1 MCVSLCLIQSLVRCP
16 LDFRIILQNLKSIGP
31 IVWSQSPKM
40 HFCNIPRRTP
50 HHAITDVISLQICLN
65 TTSIH
70 WHGLSSQMYHFLS
83 DFMKLHISPVLLLG
97 EFEKSP
103 SMLIGTVCMYVC
115 LFVSLFVC
123 KQSSGH
129 NFDPICMKFFTH
141 ISDGHISIPSTFEG
155 QRSNI
160 KVKVTIFVIFRF
172 LLITSSVFVLETS
185 NQV

>member
-65 TTSIH
+65 TTFIH
-70 WHGLSSQMYHFLS
+70 WHGLSFQMYHFLS

-115 LFVSLFVC
+115 LFVTFENSRFRKYVGRYVCMSVCLFV
-123 KQSSGH
+123 
-129 NFDPICMKFFTH
+129 FLLVL
-141 ISDGHISIPSTFEG
+141 
-155 QRSNI
+155 QRSQFSLDQLDI
-160 KVKVTIFVIFRF
+160 SHTYR
-172 LLITSSVFVLETS
+172 
-185 NQV
+185 QR